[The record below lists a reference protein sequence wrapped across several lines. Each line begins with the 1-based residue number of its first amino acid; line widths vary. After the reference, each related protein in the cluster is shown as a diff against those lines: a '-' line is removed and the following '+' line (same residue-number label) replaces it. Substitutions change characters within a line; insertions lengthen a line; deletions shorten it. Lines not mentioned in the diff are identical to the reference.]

1 MKKFLVVL
9 FILVLCLSGCTEK
22 KLASLINDDV
32 AVYNVQNGFDADSI
46 LKDVQEGTVIETELD
61 RENSELIITLTNG
74 DKVETLTKKV
84 EIQEPLSTVNDIG
97 DEVINGY
104 TFDVN
109 EVVTDVKEGTEVNW
123 EIVGNEVTITLVNGD
138 QTDIIKKEVN
148 VEYPLGWFNEDK
160 PRVDTYKGYDIN
172 TLVTL
177 ADGAEIIS
185 DELNDNVLSVKL
197 SDGEKEETISAEV
210 ELYSSTMVFYE
221 YETNYCGV
229 NPLTDHLIC
238 RYEFYDDGTFT
249 SKSYQTG
256 FEGYGTWDE
265 GGIHVENDTLGGQI
279 AFTYVAD
286 DWSYMEG
293 HNLSYCL
300 SGMPSSFEY
309 IRVN

>member
-1 MKKFLVVL
+1 MKKILVVL
-9 FILVLCLSGCTEK
+9 FALVLCLSGCAEK

-123 EIVGNEVTITLVNGD
+123 EIVGNEITITLVNGD

-197 SDGEKEETISAEV
+197 SDGEKEETISTEV
-210 ELYSSTMVFYE
+210 ELYSSVIIYDE
-221 YETNYCGV
+221 YETNYCGLSPQ
-229 NPLTDHLIC
+229 NDLIS
-238 RYEFYDDGTFT
+238 RYYFYDDGNVY
-249 SKSYQTG
+249 SKSYKNG
-256 FEGYGTWDE
+256 WEGYGTWDE
-265 GGIHVENDTLGGQI
+265 EGIHIENGTLGDQTV
-279 AFTYVAD
+279 FTYIAD

-300 SGMPSSFEY
+300 SGMPISFKY
-309 IRVN
+309 VRVN